1 MMTDTKDL
9 EYLVDLFDDPDVQ
22 VASALD
28 KKLRQG
34 GPELLDA
41 LRNMAIDTKDEARRD
56 AINRKFIYYS
66 AASVLDQLEQYAALA
81 KKEEATLLEGAYLI
95 SALLTPGYKRA
106 AFYDDLIPLIGEIMS
121 ETSEDK
127 TAVEN
132 ARILNHIF
140 YNRYHFATTDP
151 FSFSEDNSLFINV
164 IEKRRGNPVAISVLY
179 FAVAHAAGLPVY
191 PLCFKGG
198 FVPVYVENGKILFY
212 LNVFHKGEI
221 FLQDSLSTMM
231 SAQGLDLDPSTM
243 VIKKDATILTMYMEL
258 IAFYYDQKGN
268 KDMVELLGKAMSY
281 FGNQRYMVIDE
292 DDE

>member
-1 MMTDTKDL
+1 MTDTKDL
-9 EYLVDLFDDPDVQ
+9 EYLVDLFDDPDLQ

-28 KKLRQG
+28 KKIRQG

-41 LRNMAIDTKDEARRD
+41 LRNMAIETEDEARRD
-56 AINRKFIYYS
+56 IINRKFIYYS
-66 AASVLDQLEQYAALA
+66 AASVLDQLEKYAALA
-81 KKEEATLLEGAYLI
+81 KKEEATLLEGAYLV

-140 YNRYHFATTDP
+140 YNRYRFTTTDP

-179 FAVAHAAGLPVY
+179 FAIAHAAGLPVY

-198 FVPVYVENGKILFY
+198 FVPVYEENGKILFY

-221 FLQDSLSTMM
+221 FMQDSLSAMM
-231 SAQGLDLDPSTM
+231 ATQGIDMDTSSM
-243 VIKKDATILTMYMEL
+243 VVKKDATILTMYMEL

-268 KDMVELLGKAMSY
+268 KAMVELLAKAMSF

-292 DDE
+292 EDE

>member
-1 MMTDTKDL
+1 
-9 EYLVDLFDDPDVQ
+9 
-22 VASALD
+22 
-28 KKLRQG
+28 
-34 GPELLDA
+34 
-41 LRNMAIDTKDEARRD
+41 MAIETEDEARRD
-56 AINRKFIYYS
+56 IINRKFIYYS
-66 AASVLDQLEQYAALA
+66 AASVLDQLEKYAALA
-81 KKEEATLLEGAYLI
+81 KKEEATLLEGAYLV

-140 YNRYHFATTDP
+140 YNRYRFTTTDP

-179 FAVAHAAGLPVY
+179 FAIAHAAGLPVY

-198 FVPVYVENGKILFY
+198 FVPVYEENGKILFY

-221 FLQDSLSTMM
+221 FMQDSLSAMM
-231 SAQGLDLDPSTM
+231 ATQGIDMDTSSM
-243 VIKKDATILTMYMEL
+243 VVKKDATILTMYMEL

-268 KDMVELLGKAMSY
+268 KAMVELLAKAMSF

-292 DDE
+292 EDE